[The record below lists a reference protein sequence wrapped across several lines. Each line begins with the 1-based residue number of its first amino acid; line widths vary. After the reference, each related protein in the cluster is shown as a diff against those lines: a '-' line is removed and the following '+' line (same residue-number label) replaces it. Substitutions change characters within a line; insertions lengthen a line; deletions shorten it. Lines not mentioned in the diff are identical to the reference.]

1 MKLILHET
9 MLCFGLLALTIGCT
23 NAPDNPDLSAGSLSG
38 SVKIDGSSTVYPI
51 TEAVAEEFRTV
62 QPKVKVTVGISG
74 TGGGMKKFTVG
85 EIDVCNASRKIKD
98 KEIAACEENNVEL
111 IELEVAFDGL
121 AVVINPEN
129 DWCECLTVDQL
140 KELWRPESA
149 VKKWSELNP
158 DWPDEAINL
167 YGPGTDSGTFD
178 YFTKAIV
185 GEEKA
190 SRADYTASED
200 DNVLVN
206 GVQSDRYALGYF
218 GYAYYSENK
227 GKLKLLGVD
236 GGDGCITPSQETV
249 RALTYQPLSRP
260 LFIYVR
266 KSSLARPEV
275 QKLVEFYLENCDQL
289 STDVGYVP
297 ISDEVAAQNKQRLQD
312 ALPAA
317 APAGS

>member
-1 MKLILHET
+1 MKTLLGKKMLI
-9 MLCFGLLALTIGCT
+9 CGLLCLSIGCSQ
-23 NAPDNPDLSAGSLSG
+23 APDGQDTSQDALSG
-38 SVKIDGSSTVYPI
+38 TVRIDGSSTVYPI
-51 TEAVAEEFRTV
+51 TEAVAEEFRAA
-62 QPKVKVTVGISG
+62 QPKVRVTVGISG

-85 EIDVCNASRKIKD
+85 EIDVCNASRAIKD
-98 KEIAACEENNVEL
+98 KEKAACAENGVEL

-129 DWCECLTVDQL
+129 DWCECMTVDQL

-149 VKKWSELNP
+149 VKKWSDLNP

-178 YFTKAIV
+178 YFTKAIN

-200 DNVLVN
+200 DNVLVT
-206 GVQSDRYALGYF
+206 GVLSDKYALGYF
-218 GYAYYSENK
+218 GYAYYAENK
-227 GKLKLLGVD
+227 DKLKLLGVD
-236 GGDGCITPSQETV
+236 GGDGCKTPSEETV

-266 KSSLARPEV
+266 KSSLERPEV
-275 QKLVEFYLENCDQL
+275 VELVKFYLENCGQL

-297 ISDEVAAQNKQRLQD
+297 VSDEVAAQNQQRLKE
-312 ALPAA
+312 ALPT
-317 APAGS
+317 APAES

>member
-1 MKLILHET
+1 MRTILSV
-9 MLCFGLLALTIGCT
+9 AVLTCGFLSVWVGCS
-23 NAPDNPDLSAGSLSG
+23 NVPESLDVSAGTLDG
-38 SVKIDGSSTVYPI
+38 NVRIDGSSTVYPI

-74 TGGGMKKFTVG
+74 TGGGMKKFTIG
-85 EIDVCNASRKIKD
+85 EIDICNASRGIKD
-98 KEIAACEENNVEL
+98 KERAACAENGVEL

-129 DWCECLTVDQL
+129 DWCECMTVDQL

-149 VKKWSELNP
+149 VKKWSDLNP
-158 DWPDEAINL
+158 DWPDVAINL

-178 YFTKAIV
+178 YFTEAII

-200 DNVLVN
+200 DNVLVT
-206 GVQSDRYALGYF
+206 GVLSDRHALAYF
-218 GYAYYSENK
+218 GYAYYAENK
-227 GKLKLLGVD
+227 DNLKLLGVD
-236 GGDGCITPSQETV
+236 GGDGCKTPSSETV

-260 LFIYVR
+260 LFIYVN
-266 KSSLARPEV
+266 KASLKRPEV
-275 QKLVEFYLENCDQL
+275 LELVKFYLENSAQL

-297 ISDEVAAQNKQRLQD
+297 VSDEVADQNKQRLQD
-312 ALPAA
+312 ALAA
-317 APAGS
+317 APEAP

>member
-1 MKLILHET
+1 MKTLLREKMLI
-9 MLCFGLLALTIGCT
+9 CGLLCLSIGCSQS
-23 NAPDNPDLSAGSLSG
+23 PDGQDTSQDALSG
-38 SVKIDGSSTVYPI
+38 AVRIDGSSTVYPI
-51 TEAVAEEFRTV
+51 TEAVAEEFRAA
-62 QPKVKVTVGISG
+62 QPKIRVTVGISG
-74 TGGGMKKFTVG
+74 TGGGMKKFTAG
-85 EIDVCNASRKIKD
+85 EIDVCNASRAIKD
-98 KEIAACEENNVEL
+98 KEKAACAENGVEL

-129 DWCECLTVDQL
+129 DWCECMTVDQL

-149 VKKWSELNP
+149 VKKWSDLNP

-178 YFTKAIV
+178 YFTKAIN

-200 DNVLVN
+200 DNVLVT
-206 GVQSDRYALGYF
+206 GVLSDKYALGYF
-218 GYAYYSENK
+218 GYAYYSENRD
-227 GKLKLLGVD
+227 KLKLLGVD
-236 GGDGCITPSQETV
+236 GGDGCKTPSEETV

-266 KSSLARPEV
+266 KSSLERPEV
-275 QKLVEFYLENCDQL
+275 VALVKFYLENCGQL

-297 ISDEVAAQNKQRLQD
+297 VSDEVAAQNQQRLKE
-312 ALPAA
+312 ALPT
-317 APAGS
+317 APAES